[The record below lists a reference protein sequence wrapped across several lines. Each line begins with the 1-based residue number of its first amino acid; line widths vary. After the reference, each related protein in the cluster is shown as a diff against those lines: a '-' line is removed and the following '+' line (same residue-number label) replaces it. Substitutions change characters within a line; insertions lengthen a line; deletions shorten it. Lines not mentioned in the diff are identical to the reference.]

1 MSADLHLATRQ
12 QLKAFIER
20 IERLEEEKAAL
31 SGDIKDVYNE
41 AKGTGFDVKVMRTVI
56 RLRKQNVNE
65 RKEMEAVL
73 ETYLS
78 ALGMLDDAD
87 ASLARG
93 EGMPISEASMKAL
106 AEDVKQ
112 KGRRRLAIEQ
122 AQSR

>member
-1 MSADLHLATRQ
+1 MSTDLHLATRQ

-41 AKGTGFDVKVMRTVI
+41 AKGTGFDAKVMRHVI

-78 ALGMLDDAD
+78 ALGMLDDGA
-87 ASLARG
+87 ATLQ
-93 EGMPISEASMKAL
+93 EA
-106 AEDVKQ
+106 AE
-112 KGRRRLAIEQ
+112 
-122 AQSR
+122 